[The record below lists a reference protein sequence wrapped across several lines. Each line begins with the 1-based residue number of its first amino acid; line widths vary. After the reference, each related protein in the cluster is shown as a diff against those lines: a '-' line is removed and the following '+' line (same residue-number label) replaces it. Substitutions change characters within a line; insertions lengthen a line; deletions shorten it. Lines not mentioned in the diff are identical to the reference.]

1 MGCNPLI
8 NFLLNGI
15 RDNRVQYGRTREME
29 KGDVVLVKSEILLK
43 RYGIW
48 TGKKFILYG
57 KDRYGKHCVHEESFG
72 DFMRGAEYF
81 TICQFPKRY
90 GRPTEW
96 EQPIR
101 TGSIVMPQAQIWEL
115 LEMLWKTKRYKL
127 YSAEETVRRAK
138 RKLGADSYPT
148 SEHFA
153 IWCKTGI
160 AESHELDSVRKIL
173 NHVVVY

>member
-1 MGCNPLI
+1 MVGNPLM
-8 NFLLNGI
+8 NFFLNGI
-15 RDNRVQYGRTREME
+15 RGNRVRHGFPRKLRQ
-29 KGDVVLVKSEILLK
+29 GDVICVENEGLLK

-48 TGKKFILYG
+48 TGEKCILYG
-57 KDRYGKHCVHEESFG
+57 KDKFGKRIVHEESLD
-72 DFMRGAEYF
+72 DFLRGAEHF
-81 TICQFPKRY
+81 SICQFPKRY

-96 EQPIR
+96 AQPIR
-101 TGSIVMPQAQIWEL
+101 TGSVVMPQAQIWEL

-138 RKLGADSYPT
+138 SKLGADGYPT

-160 AESHELDSVRKIL
+160 AESHELQSLRDVLKQLI
-173 NHVVVY
+173 VY

>member
-1 MGCNPLI
+1 MGCNPMI

-15 RDNRVQYGRTREME
+15 RGNRVRHGKPREME
-29 KGDVVLVKSEILLK
+29 KGDVVSVKSEMLLK

-48 TGKKFILYG
+48 TGEKFILYG
-57 KDRYGKHCVHEESFG
+57 KDRWGKHCVHEESFG
-72 DFMRGAEYF
+72 DFMQGAEHF

-101 TGSIVMPQAQIWEL
+101 TGSIVMPQTQIWEL

-138 RKLGADSYPT
+138 GKLGTDGYLT

-153 IWCKTGI
+153 VWCKTGI
-160 AESHELDSVRKIL
+160 VESHELESLQKIL
-173 NHVVVY
+173 NQVIVY